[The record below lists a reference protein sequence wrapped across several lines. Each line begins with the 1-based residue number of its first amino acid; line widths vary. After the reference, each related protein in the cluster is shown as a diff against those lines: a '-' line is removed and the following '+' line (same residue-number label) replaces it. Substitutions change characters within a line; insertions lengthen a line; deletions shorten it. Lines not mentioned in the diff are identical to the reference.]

1 MPGSAA
7 KVVITERQ
15 QAMLRQIAA
24 AATSPVRLAQRAGVI
39 LRAFEGAENQ
49 GIAQAIDLDQTA
61 VGVWRRRWA
70 RSWRKLILI
79 ECAETQAAFR
89 RAIEAVLS
97 DAPRSG
103 KPGKFTPEQ
112 ITQIL

>member
-24 AATSPVRLAQRAGVI
+24 AATSPVRLAQRAEVI

-103 KPGKFTPEQ
+103 KPGKFYPQ
-112 ITQIL
+112 LRI